1 MRLNQFLAH
10 AGLGSRRAV
19 EALVTSG
26 QVTLNGLLATLQSQV
41 DPKRDLVRLNGRSVV
56 LPEQYTYL
64 ALHKPA
70 GYTVTREDT
79 HARRNVYEL
88 LPARFRRLAYVGRLD
103 RDSEGLLLFSDDG
116 ELNHRIL
123 LPKHKVEREYKVRI
137 EGVWTEEVG
146 RLMKAGVSFP
156 EGPPLAA
163 VRVELLNSFPG
174 GAELGVVLQEG
185 KKREIRRL
193 CASFHLAVTRLC
205 RVRFGPVELAD
216 LAPGQTRELTSAEV
230 CALRRLAH
238 LDIIGFPAGP
248 GTATL

>member
-19 EALVTSG
+19 EALITSG
-26 QVTLNGLLATLQSQV
+26 QVTLNGTPATLQSRV
-41 DPKRDLVRLNGRSVV
+41 DPHRDLVRFNGKPV
-56 LPEQYTYL
+56 LLPQRYTYL

-70 GYTVTREDT
+70 GYTVTREDA
-79 HARRNVYEL
+79 HARHGVYEL
-88 LPARFRRLAYVGRLD
+88 LPARYRQLAYVGRLD

-123 LPKHKVEREYKVRI
+123 LPKHKVEREYRVRI
-137 EGVWTEEVG
+137 EGVWTDEVA
-146 RLMKAGVSFP
+146 RLMVAGISFP
-156 EGPPLAA
+156 EGPPLSA
-163 VRVELLNSFPG
+163 VSVELLASLPG

-193 CASFHLAVTRLC
+193 CAAFHLAVTRLC

-216 LAPGQTRELTSAEV
+216 LAPGCTRELAPTEV
-230 CALRRLAH
+230 AALRQLAH
-238 LDIIGFPAGP
+238 LDLIGFPAGP
-248 GTATL
+248 SAANL